1 MKRIIRYRKEK
12 LTLMEIGM
20 RRMKKIMRRRMM
32 RLTKIMMKT
41 NKTIL
46 FISKDY
52 NNNKNTTRTRTRTN
66 FTLIKKKL
74 KVVYLHVI
82 H

>member
-1 MKRIIRYRKEK
+1 MKRIITYRKEK
-12 LTLMEIGM
+12 LTMMEIGM
-20 RRMKKIMRRRMM
+20 RRMKKKIMRRRMM

-41 NKTIL
+41 NKTIKYN
-46 FISKDY
+46 SKDY
-52 NNNKNTTRTRTRTN
+52 NNNKNTTRTN
-66 FTLIKKKL
+66 FKLIKKKL